1 MMRWMR
7 QRPAVF
13 GTFVAAVL
21 TASAH
26 GHVADKSF
34 STWTLDGTHVR
45 VSVRMRLPELANI
58 PADTTPEAYLP
69 ANLVLMTDR
78 GPAPATAAVRQSSG
92 PAEWAIYRWSIETA
106 DATPLAIE
114 SRLFADSEVTHLHF
128 ARFPNAS
135 GGFHERVL
143 SVRDPR
149 WPLEH
154 GAAASMSLLGYISLG
169 MHHILEGWD
178 HLAFVIA
185 LLLLA
190 RSLKEVATLVTGFTI
205 AHSITL
211 GLATLG
217 LVRPAML
224 PVEIMIGFSIVLIAA
239 ENCWSCGGYRRVVP
253 AVFVGAILL
262 AAALAVAGLGALTP
276 VVWVGLAL
284 FSFCHFRMLK
294 KTDKPARLRAV
305 LAFAFGLVH
314 GFGFAGVLME
324 VQMAPGRLV
333 QALLGFNIGVE
344 LGQLLVVALVYP
356 VLAGLARVRGGAP
369 RAIVAEVGSAAVCAL
384 GVFWVVTRTWV
395 G

>member
-1 MMRWMR
+1 M
-7 QRPAVF
+7 QC
-13 GTFVAAVL
+13 GIAAVIAVL
-21 TASAH
+21 VPASAH

-34 STWTLDGTHVR
+34 STWTLDGTQAR

-58 PADTTPEAYLP
+58 PQETTPEAYLP

-78 GPAPATAAVRQSSG
+78 GPAKATTAVRQSSG
-92 PAEWAIYRWSIETA
+92 PAEWAIYRWSIDTGG
-106 DATPLAIE
+106 ATPLAIA
-114 SRLFADSEVTHLHF
+114 SRLFVNSKVTHLHF
-128 ARFPNAS
+128 ARVLDPA

-143 SVRDPR
+143 SVRDPE

-154 GAAASMSLLGYISLG
+154 GVALSMSLVGYVGLG

-217 LVRPAML
+217 MVRPASV
-224 PVEIMIGFSIVLIAA
+224 PVEIMIGFSIALIAA
-239 ENCWSCGGYRRVVP
+239 ENCWSAGGYGRVVP
-253 AVFVGAILL
+253 AVFIGAIAL
-262 AAALAVAGLGALTP
+262 AAGLAVAGLGALTP
-276 VVWVGLAL
+276 AVWVGLGL
-284 FSFCHFRMLK
+284 FSFCHFRMLER
-294 KTDKPARLRAV
+294 TNKPARLRAV

-324 VQMAPGRLV
+324 VQLAPGRLV

-344 LGQLLVVALVYP
+344 LGQLLVVVLVYP
-356 VLAGLARVRGGAP
+356 VLAWLARIHDGAP

-384 GVFWVVTRTWV
+384 GLFWVVTRTW
-395 G
+395 GG